1 MYIFQLHADNLALLY
16 FSHFISSKNY
26 AVQLEK
32 VTSRQ
37 FRDKGRQHSESYFQ
51 FPNWESPA
59 WEKTKK
65 EFGEGLN
72 PIDKIESKNWF
83 NYKGEGIWHY
93 IHNTINHLLYYFSTQ
108 RFIQWRLWDEK
119 RFCNDGNPWHLPGS
133 RTKKSYIHQVKSK
146 GKDLSEKS

>member
-1 MYIFQLHADNLALLY
+1 MYVIKLHVDHFVLLY

-72 PIDKIESKNWF
+72 PIDKIESKN
-83 NYKGEGIWHY
+83 
-93 IHNTINHLLYYFSTQ
+93 
-108 RFIQWRLWDEK
+108 RL
-119 RFCNDGNPWHLPGS
+119 
-133 RTKKSYIHQVKSK
+133 KSNLDYVHDI
-146 GKDLSEKS
+146 

>member
-1 MYIFQLHADNLALLY
+1 MNIHCPNQYKVYVVQLHVDNLLLLY

-72 PIDKIESKNWF
+72 PIDKIESKNRL
-83 NYKGEGIWHY
+83 NYNWRRLHDMA
-93 IHNTINHLLYYFSTQ
+93 LYMAYN
-108 RFIQWRLWDEK
+108 E
-119 RFCNDGNPWHLPGS
+119 
-133 RTKKSYIHQVKSK
+133 
-146 GKDLSEKS
+146 LSFVLF

>member
-1 MYIFQLHADNLALLY
+1 MNKHFPDQYRVYVIQLHDNNLFLLY
-16 FSHFISSKNY
+16 CSHFISSKNY

-65 EFGEGLN
+65 EFGEGLS
-72 PIDKIESKNWF
+72 PIDKIESKNRL
-83 NYKGEGIWHY
+83 KPSLDD
-93 IHNTINHLLYYFSTQ
+93 LLD
-108 RFIQWRLWDEK
+108 I
-119 RFCNDGNPWHLPGS
+119 
-133 RTKKSYIHQVKSK
+133 
-146 GKDLSEKS
+146 

>member
-1 MYIFQLHADNLALLY
+1 MVVIQLYVDNVVSLY

-72 PIDKIESKNWF
+72 PIDKIESKNRR
-83 NYKGEGIWHY
+83 N
-93 IHNTINHLLYYFSTQ
+93 HN
-108 RFIQWRLWDEK
+108 
-119 RFCNDGNPWHLPGS
+119 
-133 RTKKSYIHQVKSK
+133 
-146 GKDLSEKS
+146 

>member
-1 MYIFQLHADNLALLY
+1 MNIHFPSQYRVVVIQLYVDNVVSLY

-72 PIDKIESKNWF
+72 PIDKIESKNCL
-83 NYKGEGIWHY
+83 NYYWRR
-93 IHNTINHLLYYFSTQ
+93 L
-108 RFIQWRLWDEK
+108 RFIALYMAHNK
-119 RFCNDGNPWHLPGS
+119 
-133 RTKKSYIHQVKSK
+133 
-146 GKDLSEKS
+146 